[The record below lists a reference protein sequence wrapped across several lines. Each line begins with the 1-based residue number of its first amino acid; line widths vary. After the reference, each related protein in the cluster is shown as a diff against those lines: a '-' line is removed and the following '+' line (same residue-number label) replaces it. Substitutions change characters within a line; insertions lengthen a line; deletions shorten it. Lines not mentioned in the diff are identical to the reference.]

1 MLCCAVTHVP
11 RDFLRSRRL
20 RAGVALVALAGFL
33 AVGALGVG
41 RYALNYW
48 TYRGFAPPK
57 DASYVSQSGTEEQIT
72 VRSAALGGR
81 RQPVVVYLP
90 PGYAT
95 STRRYPVLYL
105 LHGFPGKPMA
115 FLDTVRMG
123 VTEDDLVA
131 LHKAQPLILV
141 MPFGSTGE
149 FTDEEW
155 ADGVSPGNEWA
166 TFVSRD
172 VVKAV
177 DARYRT
183 IAKPSA
189 RAIGGLSEG
198 GYGAINI
205 ELHHPREFSLVES
218 WSGYE
223 LPADI
228 RSIFGT
234 KLQLLSLNDPMTMLP
249 HLAPELRALHR
260 YFWIYSGRSDPL
272 RVQNQKFARELSRLH
287 VAHRY
292 FESAG
297 GHTWAL
303 WRKEAAAAYLTASRR
318 LHG

>member
-1 MLCCAVTHVP
+1 VTPALRNALC
-11 RDFLRSRRL
+11 SNRL
-20 RAGVALVALAGFL
+20 RVGLALVALASFL
-33 AVGALGVG
+33 AVGAVGVE
-41 RYALNYW
+41 RYGMNYW
-48 TYRGFAPPK
+48 VYRGFSPPK
-57 DASYVSQSGTEEQIT
+57 DAAYVGQSGTEQQIS
-72 VRSAALGGR
+72 VLSPALGGR
-81 RQPVVVYLP
+81 QQPVVVYLP

-95 STRRYPVLYL
+95 STQRYPVLYL
-105 LHGFPGKPMA
+105 LHGFPGKPQG
-115 FLDTVRMG
+115 FIDTVRMG
-123 VTEDDLVA
+123 VIEDELVA
-131 LHKAQPLILV
+131 LHKAQPMILV

-155 ADGVSPGNEWA
+155 ANGISPGNGWA

-172 VVKAV
+172 VVNAI

-205 ELHHPREFSLVES
+205 ALHNPGEFSVVES

-228 RSIFGT
+228 RSIFGP
-234 KLQLLSLNDPMTMLP
+234 KLQLLSYNDPMTMLP
-249 HLAPELRALHR
+249 HLAPRLRTLHR

-272 RVQNQKFARELSRLH
+272 RFQNRTFARELSRLH

-303 WRKEAAAAYLTASRR
+303 WRKEAAAAYLTAAQR